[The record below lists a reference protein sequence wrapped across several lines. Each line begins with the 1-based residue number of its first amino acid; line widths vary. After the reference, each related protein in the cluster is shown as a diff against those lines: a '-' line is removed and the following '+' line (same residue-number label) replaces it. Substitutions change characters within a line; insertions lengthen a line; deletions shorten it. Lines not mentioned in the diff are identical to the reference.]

1 MPQVMFTHS
10 LVVFFCVVL
19 PFVNK
24 VLILWPREWRKIQL
38 TGGWVEITLVWRTTK
53 QEYFPL
59 SKEDFKIQ

>member
-1 MPQVMFTHS
+1 MPQGSVLTA
-10 LVVFFCVVL
+10 LWRFFCIVL

-24 VLILWPREWRKIQL
+24 VLILRPREWRKIQL
-38 TGGWVEITLVWRTTK
+38 AGGWEEITLVWRTTK